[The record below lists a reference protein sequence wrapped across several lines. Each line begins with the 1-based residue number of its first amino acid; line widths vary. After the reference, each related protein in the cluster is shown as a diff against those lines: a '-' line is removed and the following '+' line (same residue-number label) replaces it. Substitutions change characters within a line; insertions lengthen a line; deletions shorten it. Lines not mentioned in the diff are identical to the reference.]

1 MKAWH
6 SLTIEPLAISVNISV
21 KQLNDER
28 FVDKVI
34 QILEETGLEA
44 KYLEMEITE
53 NLAMQDEQMDA
64 LTGFANWA
72 LPYRSTISVRITPP

>member
-1 MKAWH
+1 M
-6 SLTIEPLAISVNISV
+6 TIEPLAISVNLSV

-53 NLAMQDEQMDA
+53 NFAMQDEQLDA
-64 LTGFANWA
+64 L
-72 LPYRSTISVRITPP
+72 